1 MVGALN
7 LLLYGQEVCTGIFPR
22 VYCGNEDLT
31 NWVILLMLSAERLY
45 WGSRVGLFGVDLVRH
60 SRMIGGIKASG
71 GPVGLMYCHTSGR
84 IFTLQNCSSAA
95 WHKVFSISLQKSKF
109 LIYKEKQYRKLS
121 WVWLSCDLSISRFV
135 LQHDNVLL
143 ILRKQKYICSIN
155 QGN

>member
-45 WGSRVGLFGVDLVRH
+45 WGSRVGLFGVDLVWH
-60 SRMIGGIKASG
+60 SRMIGGIRASR
-71 GPVGLMYCHTSGR
+71 GPVGLTFCRTRGK

-95 WHKVFSISLQKSKF
+95 WHIVFSISLQKKQF

-121 WVWLSCDLSISRFV
+121 WVKLSCDLSISRFV

-143 ILRKQKYICSIN
+143 ILRKQKHIFSIHQEN
-155 QGN
+155 